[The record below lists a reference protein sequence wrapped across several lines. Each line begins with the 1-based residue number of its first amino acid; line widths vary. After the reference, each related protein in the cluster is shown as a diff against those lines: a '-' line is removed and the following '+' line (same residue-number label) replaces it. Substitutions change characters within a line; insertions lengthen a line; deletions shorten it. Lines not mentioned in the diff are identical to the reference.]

1 MIPFNFKNNEFILNR
16 NVYDTIRKECV
27 LHKNS
32 EYKNEINITENTEKK
47 DFIQN
52 LEVIKKKSFDVISTY
67 NNKSTKISS
76 ENSNATISILLKLYN
91 HTNSLIDEIELTNEK
106 LISKYNHLIKNFD
119 KSKKISFGKNKSN
132 EYIINDNSISPIQFY
147 IKYNENKKKIFNNG

>member
-76 ENSNATISILLKLYN
+76 ENS
-91 HTNSLIDEIELTNEK
+91 
-106 LISKYNHLIKNFD
+106 KYFT
-119 KSKKISFGKNKSN
+119 KI
-132 EYIINDNSISPIQFY
+132 I
-147 IKYNENKKKIFNNG
+147 